1 MITYLH
7 DLKSVLSDGEIADL
21 QEKAKK
27 CIRNMEK
34 EDRPWEASSEMIDKI
49 NGSLN
54 DIQECFESFGYGLT
68 E

>member
-1 MITYLH
+1 
-7 DLKSVLSDGEIADL
+7 
-21 QEKAKK
+21 
-27 CIRNMEK
+27 MEK